1 MLPETGLARMW
12 NPGKYK
18 FSVVC
23 VHLYFI
29 RAHENVFHRR
39 NFTCENLST
48 EYYVNR
54 NRFFWGVG
62 RGRRRHSSC
71 SKNFLG
77 PHT

>member
-1 MLPETGLARMW
+1 MLPETGVAGMW
-12 NPGKYK
+12 NQGKYK

-29 RAHENVFHRR
+29 RAHENVFHSR

-54 NRFFWGVG
+54 NRV
-62 RGRRRHSSC
+62 
-71 SKNFLG
+71 FLG
-77 PHT
+77 GGAAGGILVFLKIF

>member
-1 MLPETGLARMW
+1 MLPETGVARMW
-12 NPGKYK
+12 NQGKYK

-23 VHLYFI
+23 VHLHFI
-29 RAHENVFHRR
+29 RAHENVFHSR

-54 NRFFWGVG
+54 NRFFFEGWD
-62 RGRRRHSSC
+62 RGRRRHSS
-71 SKNFLG
+71 SKKFLG

>member
-1 MLPETGLARMW
+1 MLPETGVAGMW
-12 NPGKYK
+12 NQGKYK

-29 RAHENVFHRR
+29 RAHENVFHSR

-54 NRFFWGVG
+54 NRVFCGGGAAGGILV
-62 RGRRRHSSC
+62 
-71 SKNFLG
+71 FLKIF
-77 PHT
+77 